1 MKTTLALA
9 TAAVLAVPAH
19 AQSGPHKDAVA
30 PSSPRA
36 LRQDGIT
43 ASNPTP
49 EPLTRRQTTFD
60 LLVHLPLRQAEALF
74 GPEGERPWAGPRW
87 DPQFLYPQ
95 PGHDT
100 EGAVFTVQHGHMN
113 SVWVNTAFDLE
124 GRRFQ
129 YVYFLPGILVTV
141 IDVRFDPTSAD
152 STAVHVIYT
161 RTAITAEGNQ
171 HVDKMAAADSK
182 AGPEWQQAIDSY
194 LASPKPAANP

>member
-9 TAAVLAVPAH
+9 TAAALAVQSH
-19 AQSGPHKDAVA
+19 AQSGQHNDPVA
-30 PSSPRA
+30 PSLPRT
-36 LRQDGIT
+36 LRQDG
-43 ASNPTP
+43 P
-49 EPLTRRQTTFD
+49 EPLTRRQTDFD
-60 LLVHLPLRQAEALF
+60 LVVHLPYRQAAALF
-74 GPEGERPWAGPRW
+74 GPQGERPWAGPRW

-95 PGHDT
+95 PAHDT

-113 SVWVNTAFDLE
+113 SVWVNTAFDLD

-152 STAVHVIYT
+152 STAVHVVYT
-161 RTAITAEGNQ
+161 RTAITAEGNE
-171 HVDKMAAADSK
+171 HVDKMSAADAK

-194 LASPKPAANP
+194 LASLHAAAKP